1 MKIKLALVVLALFML
16 WPATVGAEDE
26 DLSAFAYQIPVRI
39 INDSGAALDNT
50 PIAVEMFP
58 VNLTGGGYLQSDAA
72 DLRAA
77 NATGTDT
84 QRLAQD
90 IAQSSA
96 YWYLDVDAL
105 ADGSSGTW
113 YFHMG
118 NTTATGDQSWRFDG
132 TTDTVTAT
140 DSADLDITTNL
151 TLDLTDV
158 NVFSIPSGETPLL
171 EKADAYVIGLEDSD
185 QIYTRVFGTATTQ
198 ILRPDGAGTFTEL
211 TRIGCGANYECV
223 NEAVVN
229 DSNYVYT
236 VSATFDRDTYT
247 LDSWTHGSAVTI
259 SQIEVFFRS
268 ADEITAPTDGTI
280 RPDFLLGGTTHN
292 GSEQALTSSWVG
304 YSDVIPRPGGGD
316 WTATDLDT
324 LQVGV
329 SLKGNAGLSHI
340 YVTVSYT
347 PSAEATY
354 SPIVTGT
361 DYDIKTTYDGAN
373 LKLYVDGV
381 EEDSTAF
388 TEAID
393 TNANDLIIGAGIN
406 GYIGA
411 ANIGITDV
419 ASPTYVLTYDFEPDE
434 VAQTQQGDGDNSW
447 VWLGTVEDVSAGG
460 SDNDGAYSQ
469 TRDFTGLTIYAQG
482 LEIKALPADA
492 TVEEQIQEVLGT
504 TGVSG
509 SDTEP
514 TVEFPFRG
522 FFDDVVDNPNWGT
535 LPIAFWMIPL
545 VIGGFM
551 VTITVYAATKNE
563 LMAMIS
569 LIGILALGWKFSLV
583 PLWVPLVTAL
593 VGISVTT
600 FVKRWSTE

>member
-1 MKIKLALVVLALFML
+1 M
-16 WPATVGAEDE
+16 
-26 DLSAFAYQIPVRI
+26 
-39 INDSGAALDNT
+39 
-50 PIAVEMFP
+50 
-58 VNLTGGGYLQSDAA
+58 
-72 DLRAA
+72 
-77 NATGTDT
+77 
-84 QRLAQD
+84 
-90 IAQSSA
+90 
-96 YWYLDVDAL
+96 
-105 ADGSSGTW
+105 
-113 YFHMG
+113 
-118 NTTATGDQSWRFDG
+118 
-132 TTDTVTAT
+132 
-140 DSADLDITTNL
+140 
-151 TLDLTDV
+151 
-158 NVFSIPSGETPLL
+158 
-171 EKADAYVIGLEDSD
+171 
-185 QIYTRVFGTATTQ
+185 
-198 ILRPDGAGTFTEL
+198 
-211 TRIGCGANYECV
+211 
-223 NEAVVN
+223 
-229 DSNYVYT
+229 
-236 VSATFDRDTYT
+236 
-247 LDSWTHGSAVTI
+247 
-259 SQIEVFFRS
+259 
-268 ADEITAPTDGTI
+268 
-280 RPDFLLGGTTHN
+280 
-292 GSEQALTSSWVG
+292 
-304 YSDVIPRPGGGD
+304 
-316 WTATDLDT
+316 
-324 LQVGV
+324 
-329 SLKGNAGLSHI
+329 
-340 YVTVSYT
+340 
-347 PSAEATY
+347 
-354 SPIVTGT
+354 
-361 DYDIKTTYDGAN
+361 
-373 LKLYVDGV
+373 DGV

-411 ANIGITDV
+411 ANVGITDV